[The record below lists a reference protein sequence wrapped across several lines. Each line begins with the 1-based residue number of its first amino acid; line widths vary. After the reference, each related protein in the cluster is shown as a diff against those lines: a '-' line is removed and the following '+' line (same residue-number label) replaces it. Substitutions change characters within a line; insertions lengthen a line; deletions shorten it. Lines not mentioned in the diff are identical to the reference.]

1 MSIFA
6 AFSMFFMS
14 FLPLWFSII
23 LIDVISIYK
32 SNSVFL
38 VETISII
45 VILVLIVIS
54 IFILRLTLDIKNRN
68 GIQKYYLIK
77 VEEEKSISAEFLL
90 SYVLPLF
97 AFDFTQWDGVVL
109 FLIFFLF
116 LAFLS
121 IKHNYFSVNIYL
133 ECIGYSFYKCE
144 LLNEEDSIKILQNII
159 SRKNLKIQNNEYI
172 SLRSLNNEYSLDL
185 EDG

>member
-1 MSIFA
+1 MSTLA

-23 LIDVISIYK
+23 LIDVISICK
-32 SNSVFL
+32 SNSVLL

-45 VILVLIVIS
+45 VILVLIAIS

-77 VEEEKSISAEFLL
+77 VEEKKSISAEFLL

-116 LAFLS
+116 LAFFS
-121 IKHNYFSVNIYL
+121 IKYNYFSVNIYL

-144 LLNEEDSIKILQNII
+144 LLNEEDSIKILQNIV
-159 SRKNLKIQNNEYI
+159 SRKKFKDTKQ
-172 SLRSLNNEYSLDL
+172 
-185 EDG
+185 

>member
-1 MSIFA
+1 MKLPAQHNENDKMSIFA

-32 SNSVFL
+32 SNSVLL

-45 VILVLIVIS
+45 GILVLIVIS
-54 IFILRLTLDIKNRN
+54 IFILGLTLDIKNRN

-97 AFDFTQWDGVVL
+97 AFDFTQWWSSS
-109 FLIFFLF
+109 FPYFFPIF
-116 LAFLS
+116 
-121 IKHNYFSVNIYL
+121 
-133 ECIGYSFYKCE
+133 SFF
-144 LLNEEDSIKILQNII
+144 IH
-159 SRKNLKIQNNEYI
+159 
-172 SLRSLNNEYSLDL
+172 
-185 EDG
+185 